1 MDKLTGV
8 RNISKRGA
16 FSGSLYGAKLHFA
29 KDEVQMLPVELAH
42 KLFKH
47 ADVFKPAKAVKV
59 DKTKVETET
68 AQTEAETTTETN
80 TQVLDMHDQIQQMDK
95 NALEDFAKA
104 KYGQDLD
111 KRKSVETLRQE
122 VGLMIDQFG
131 VV

>member
-68 AQTEAETTTETN
+68 TQTETETS

-95 NALEDFAKA
+95 NALENFAKV
-104 KYGQDLD
+104 KYGQDID
-111 KRKSVETLRQE
+111 KRKSLEALRQE

>member
-16 FSGSLYGAKLHFA
+16 FSGSLYGAKLNFA
-29 KDEVQMLPVELAH
+29 KDEVKMLPAELAH

-47 ADVFKPAKAVKV
+47 ADVFKTAKAVKV
-59 DKTKVETET
+59 DKTKAETET
-68 AQTEAETTTETN
+68 AVETETTTETN